1 MDGRPI
7 GGAAPLQAA
16 RPKTYTA
23 SGLIEKIGSDS
34 ITLNHGPV
42 AALNWP
48 SMTMRFRLADPAK
61 ARGFKAGDRVGFPF
75 DQPPAGPTVRHM
87 TRALGRAPW
96 RERVCEHAKIWMGR

>member
-34 ITLNHGPV
+34 ITLYHGPV

-61 ARGFKAGDRVGFPF
+61 ARGFKAGD
-75 DQPPAGPTVRHM
+75 QI
-87 TRALGRAPW
+87 GRAHVWPPVTHAHL
-96 RERVCEHAKIWMGR
+96 VCRLLLEKKHQNSCLQES